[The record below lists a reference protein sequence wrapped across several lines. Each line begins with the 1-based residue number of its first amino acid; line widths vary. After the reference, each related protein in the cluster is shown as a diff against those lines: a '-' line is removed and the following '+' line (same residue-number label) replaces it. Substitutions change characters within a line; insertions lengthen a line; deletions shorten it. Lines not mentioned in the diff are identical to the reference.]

1 MLDAVLLVLA
11 ILSSVFQ
18 LVVST
23 VIIYYK
29 IKSKQLGLKMVTNYW
44 FDYLPHVLFGFSL
57 LFIIYSLTHF
67 DTSVL
72 GIIIALTGAFIFNM
86 EILLYN
92 RDYIYLITFPFK
104 KEKFNS
110 IRKQDKLYVI
120 EGAKSQKILNFPK
133 SKTKKLTLLLK

>member
-1 MLDAVLLVLA
+1 MLDAVLLVSAL
-11 ILSSVFQ
+11 LSSVFQ
-18 LVVST
+18 IVVST

-67 DTSVL
+67 DTSIL
-72 GIIIALTGAFIFNM
+72 GIVIALTGAFIFNM

-92 RDYIYLITFPFK
+92 RDCIYLITFPFK
-104 KEKFNS
+104 KEN
-110 IRKQDKLYVI
+110 
-120 EGAKSQKILNFPK
+120 
-133 SKTKKLTLLLK
+133 LTLFVSKINYTL